1 VTAFRAARLVS
12 LDAFRGLT
20 IAFMV
25 LVNTPGDGEHVYA
38 PLRHAKWHGWT
49 PTDVV
54 FPSFMWIAGL
64 AMTLSFGRRLAS
76 GAMRSDLMRQTFR
89 RSLILYALGLL
100 IYAYPAF
107 DLPTLRLMGVLQRI
121 AICTCAAAAIW
132 LTTGVRG
139 RIAWLFALLAVY
151 WALMAFVPVPG
162 YGAGRLDMEG
172 NFAHYVD
179 RIVLGRHNYESTGT
193 WDPEGIVSTLPAI
206 ATVLLG
212 TLAGDVMVAS
222 RSMGHR
228 LRSLLAIGV
237 VLIAA
242 GLICDVWLPIN
253 KKLWTSSFALFMAGL
268 DFVLFA
274 GFAWAVDVRGW
285 QRPVR
290 PFVVLGM
297 NAIAVYMVSEL
308 LETQL
313 RVMRLREALYV
324 RVFAPLASPTNAS
337 LLYALAYTLLMFVV
351 AWMLYRRQWFLK
363 V

>member
-1 VTAFRAARLVS
+1 
-12 LDAFRGLT
+12 
-20 IAFMV
+20 MV

-38 PLRHAKWHGWT
+38 PLRHATWHGWT

-100 IYAYPAF
+100 VYAYPAF

-139 RIAWLFALLAVY
+139 RIAWLFALLTVY

-162 YGAGRLDMEG
+162 YGAGRLDVEG

-212 TLAGDVMVAS
+212 TLAGDVMAAS

-324 RVFAPLASPTNAS
+324 RVFAPLASPLNAS

-351 AWMLYRRQWFLK
+351 AWMLYRRQWFLR

>member
-49 PTDVV
+49 PTDAV

-89 RSLILYALGLL
+89 RSLTLYALGLL

-253 KKLWTSSFALFMAGL
+253 KKLWTSSFAVFMAGI
-268 DFVLFA
+268 DFALFA
-274 GFAWAVDVRGW
+274 AFAWAVDVRGW

-290 PFVVLGM
+290 PFVILGM

-308 LETQL
+308 LDTQL
-313 RVMRLREALYV
+313 RVMRLRDAIYH
-324 RVFAPLASPTNAS
+324 RVFAPLASPINAS
-337 LLYALAYTLLMFVV
+337 LMYALAYTLLMFVV
-351 AWMLYRRQWFLK
+351 AWVLYRRQWFLK

>member
-1 VTAFRAARLVS
+1 
-12 LDAFRGLT
+12 
-20 IAFMV
+20 M
-25 LVNTPGDGEHVYA
+25 
-38 PLRHAKWHGWT
+38 
-49 PTDVV
+49 
-54 FPSFMWIAGL
+54 
-64 AMTLSFGRRLAS
+64 
-76 GAMRSDLMRQTFR
+76 
-89 RSLILYALGLL
+89 
-100 IYAYPAF
+100 
-107 DLPTLRLMGVLQRI
+107 
-121 AICTCAAAAIW
+121 
-132 LTTGVRG
+132 RG
-139 RIAWLFALLAVY
+139 RIASLFALLAVY

-162 YGAGRLDMEG
+162 YGAGRLDVEG

-212 TLAGDVMVAS
+212 TLAGDVMAAS

-351 AWMLYRRQWFLK
+351 AWMLYRRQWFLR

>member
-1 VTAFRAARLVS
+1 MTASRASRLVS

-49 PTDVV
+49 PTDAV

-179 RIVLGRHNYESTGT
+179 RIVLGRHNYESTDT

-212 TLAGDVMVAS
+212 TLAGDVMAAS

-253 KKLWTSSFALFMAGL
+253 KKLWTSSFALFMAGI

>member
-1 VTAFRAARLVS
+1 MTASRASRLVS

-38 PLRHAKWHGWT
+38 PLRHATWHGWT

-100 IYAYPAF
+100 VYAYPAF

-162 YGAGRLDMEG
+162 YGAGRLDVEG

-212 TLAGDVMVAS
+212 TLAGDVMAAS

-253 KKLWTSSFALFMAGL
+253 KKLWTSSFALFMAGF

-285 QRPVR
+285 QRPFR

-313 RVMRLREALYV
+313 RVMRLREALYL
-324 RVFAPLASPTNAS
+324 RVFAPLASPLNAS

-351 AWMLYRRQWFLK
+351 AWTLYRRQWFLK

>member
-1 VTAFRAARLVS
+1 
-12 LDAFRGLT
+12 
-20 IAFMV
+20 MV

-38 PLRHAKWHGWT
+38 PLRHATWHGWT

-100 IYAYPAF
+100 VYAYPAF

-162 YGAGRLDMEG
+162 YGAGRLDVEG

-212 TLAGDVMVAS
+212 TLAGDVMAAS

-324 RVFAPLASPTNAS
+324 RVFAPLASPLNAS

-351 AWMLYRRQWFLK
+351 AWMLYRRQWFLR